1 MRKRRRAFCSRAC
14 RHNSTTELQGNS
26 SGALLL
32 LVLHRAWLTTPCS
45 DLSDL
50 LTKRVRVLSK
60 LMSIISA
67 MIGRRSWLSYQ
78 FMSGRAADVRVLPL
92 VFGHKY
98 PNFFRHYSVQIL
110 FPIFQKGLI
119 FFPMRLSTC
128 ICSSCTKGTSTLVLF
143 ADSEGRE
150 T

>member
-1 MRKRRRAFCSRAC
+1 MFLVFLAKNKKEVTRMRKRRRAFCSRAC

-60 LMSIISA
+60 LVSIISA

-78 FMSGRAADVRVLPL
+78 FMSGRVADVRVPPL

-98 PNFFRHYSVQIL
+98 PNFFRHYS
-110 FPIFQKGLI
+110 KGLQVKMSK
-119 FFPMRLSTC
+119 FCFLFSK
-128 ICSSCTKGTSTLVLF
+128 KG
-143 ADSEGRE
+143 
-150 T
+150 